1 MVSNTFDFKLV
12 VFKNILKLGHVTW
25 PRPI

>member
-1 MVSNTFDFKLV
+1 MIFAVSLPTIVLV
-12 VFKNILKLGHVTW
+12 LKLGHVTW